1 MRISDWSSDVCSS
14 DLDCFHTLR
23 YFFAS
28 CFRWSFGLFLLFL
41 LLFVFRC
48 LLTRLQRL
56 FDIFGRFIGLALR
69 INSSLRFMGFAWFY
83 SFLVLIWKFKIV
95 FSIFFLESDIT
106 LIGLSFFILQSINV
120 VGLSG
125 DWKIT

>member
-69 INSSLRFMGFAWFY
+69 INSSLRFMGFVCFY
-83 SFLVLIWKFKIV
+83 SFLVLIWQFKIG
-95 FSIFFLESDIT
+95 FSIFFILSAIN
-106 LIGLSFFILQSINV
+106 LIVLSFFFIQYFNIYV
-120 VGLSG
+120 LS
-125 DWKIT
+125 